1 MSVIED
7 LSPAQRLALISEL
20 WDSLE
25 AGQVP
30 VSPAQREELDRRL
43 AIADRDDETGE
54 TWEHLKAELVRR
66 AR

>member
-30 VSPAQREELDRRL
+30 VSQAQREELDRRL
-43 AIADRDDETGE
+43 AITDRDDETGE
-54 TWEHLKAELVRR
+54 TWEQLKAKLVRR